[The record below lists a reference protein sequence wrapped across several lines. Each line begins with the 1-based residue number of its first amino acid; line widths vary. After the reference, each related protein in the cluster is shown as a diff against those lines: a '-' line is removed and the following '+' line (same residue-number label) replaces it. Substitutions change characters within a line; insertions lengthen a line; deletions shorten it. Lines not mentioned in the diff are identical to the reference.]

1 MKKSGAQ
8 SFNQGRSFGHGLT
21 QMNGTNGMSDI
32 EGKAAQASGEQ
43 LGRGVSFKPDKKTV
57 VLVTFIS
64 VNPCLSVAVSLW
76 QQ

>member
-21 QMNGTNGMSDI
+21 QMNRTNGMSDI
-32 EGKAAQASGEQ
+32 EGKAAQGSGER

-57 VLVTFIS
+57 VLVTFIR
-64 VNPCLSVAVSLW
+64 VNPCLSVAV
-76 QQ
+76 

>member
-21 QMNGTNGMSDI
+21 QMNGIKGISDT
-32 EGKAAQASGEQ
+32 EGRVAQGSGER

-57 VLVTFIS
+57 VLVAFVS
-64 VNPCLSVAVSLW
+64 VNPCLSVAV
-76 QQ
+76 

>member
-8 SFNQGRSFGHGLT
+8 SFNQGRSFGYGLT
-21 QMNGTNGMSDI
+21 QMNRTNGMSDI
-32 EGKAAQASGEQ
+32 EGKAAQGSGER

-64 VNPCLSVAVSLW
+64 VNSCLSVAVSLW